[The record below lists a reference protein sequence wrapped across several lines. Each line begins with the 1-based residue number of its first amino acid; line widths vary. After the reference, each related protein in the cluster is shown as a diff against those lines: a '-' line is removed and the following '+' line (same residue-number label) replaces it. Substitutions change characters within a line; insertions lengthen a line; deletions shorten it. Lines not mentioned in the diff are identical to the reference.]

1 MRIDIPNEVKDIV
14 YTTPLDS
21 EQMKYFTEAF
31 ALLALQHCF
40 SEYTD
45 LQLSDAPDL
54 QDMTNK
60 IGIEVTEVAI
70 PHIKAIDG
78 NWLHYR
84 KTGEEKYRI
93 KAERFGGEFDNI
105 SCSYPPTTSKDEL
118 ECIEQILKKKI
129 EKIPSYRNKG
139 FDTVGLIFVLKEPP
153 LPNTALKWGEVVKKV
168 QSNSSE
174 KFDILFFLYS
184 NALSWCRCD
193 TYSTKCIVIG
203 GQLIG
208 ELQHNARYVAENYKL
223 EEK

>member
-1 MRIDIPNEVKDIV
+1 MKIDIPDEVKDIV

-21 EQMKYFTEAF
+21 EKMKYYTEAF

-40 SEYTD
+40 DRYKD

-54 QDMTNK
+54 QDVNNK

-70 PHIKAIDG
+70 QNIKAIDG

-84 KTGEEKYRI
+84 KTGKEKYKI
-93 KAERFGGEFDNI
+93 KAEQLGAEFDNI

-139 FDTVGLIFVLKEPP
+139 FHTVGLIFVLNKPP
-153 LPNTALKWGEVVKKV
+153 HPDAALKWGEIMKKV
-168 QSNSSE
+168 QSTSSE
-174 KFDILFFLYS
+174 KFDILFFLYH
-184 NALSWCRCD
+184 NALSWCDCN
-193 TYSTKCIVIG
+193 TYKTEYII
-203 GQLIG
+203 
-208 ELQHNARYVAENYKL
+208 L
-223 EEK
+223 EEQVSDELSHYSRYIAEKVII